1 MTKVISNADQIIRR
15 LETSDEERLDIL
27 DKQIDENGEDV
38 NQILE
43 WTQHYVRIQ
52 TQHWTCLR
60 CNEGP
65 CTEEGHRKAYK
76 AGTEP
81 TGIPIRLNFEICN
94 KGSCDATH
102 AHAHQCGPGRRI
114 RATLDLNQAIQ
125 WSWGSEAMQ
134 KQFDEQR
141 AIQADAEADDEIS
154 SLDLGP
160 PTNQAEI
167 DYDDQYDDGT
177 TIVEETERKKVIRT
191 RQWLAKWCTLPR
203 CEQAAQHMHKYYCP
217 GSYEQDEMIR
227 CVLWKC
233 SSRRCNERVGQSHVH
248 QQCPDHRMKTIPM
261 THLEKL
267 PRQDQEA
274 PMKKP
279 DAVSTTVESSGESG
293 N

>member
-27 DKQIDENGEDV
+27 DKQIDEDGEDV

-43 WTQHYVRIQ
+43 WTQRYVRIQ

-102 AHAHQCGPGRRI
+102 AHAHQCGPGRQI
-114 RATLDLNQAIQ
+114 QATLDLNQAIQ

-191 RQWLAKWCTLPR
+191 RQWLAKVVHASKMRAGGT
-203 CEQAAQHMHKYYCP
+203 AHAQVLLSRELRTRRNDQMRVMEMQQQKMQRKGGTVPCP
-217 GSYEQDEMIR
+217 PAMSRPQNEDDTND
-227 CVLWKC
+227 
-233 SSRRCNERVGQSHVH
+233 SS
-248 QQCPDHRMKTIPM
+248 
-261 THLEKL
+261 
-267 PRQDQEA
+267 
-274 PMKKP
+274 
-279 DAVSTTVESSGESG
+279 
-293 N
+293 